1 MKPDY
6 FREVEEPIEIEFD
19 SRHRITGEYR
29 RLNAAGMPPRT
40 GDWLSNPTW
49 RRRPDVTVLMGLDG
63 ITFLGDAVSEPPTGE
78 HSVDSDVGK
87 RVSY

>member
-29 RLNAAGMPPRT
+29 RSEAAEMPPRT
-40 GDWLSNPTW
+40 GDWLIQLGVEGPT
-49 RRRPDVTVLMGLDG
+49 
-63 ITFLGDAVSEPPTGE
+63 
-78 HSVDSDVGK
+78 
-87 RVSY
+87 